1 MFLFCFGISV
11 SLQCV
16 FLVKDRSQ
24 KFYSLILSIIIKLC
38 LSEICDSL
46 YRHAFSLFFNFSRR
60 FKKIIF
66 KRYVGIM
73 PIQFF
78 LVECQLNSKGKKEKE
93 SVLQKVQYIS
103 GINFTLLSI
112 LRQIFSSQ
120 LPLNK
125 CPPVV
130 NAFYYQYGS
139 AAKMY
144 YCTRYRL
151 SIYLKYAGNI
161 QLFSAQFPV

>member
-1 MFLFCFGISV
+1 MSIKF
-11 SLQCV
+11 QR
-16 FLVKDRSQ
+16 KERKRKRS
-24 KFYSLILSIIIKLC
+24 I
-38 LSEICDSL
+38 
-46 YRHAFSLFFNFSRR
+46 
-60 FKKIIF
+60 
-66 KRYVGIM
+66 
-73 PIQFF
+73 
-78 LVECQLNSKGKKEKE
+78 
-93 SVLQKVQYIS
+93 QKVQYIS

>member
-93 SVLQKVQYIS
+93 SVLYKKF
-103 GINFTLLSI
+103 NI
-112 LRQIFSSQ
+112 LVELILHYFQ
-120 LPLNK
+120 
-125 CPPVV
+125 
-130 NAFYYQYGS
+130 
-139 AAKMY
+139 
-144 YCTRYRL
+144 
-151 SIYLKYAGNI
+151 
-161 QLFSAQFPV
+161 FSARFSPANCR